1 MQGGRDLCLFSM
13 GFMAGLIIANHSL
26 EWMAHVIGFLYIGL
40 AATLVLLM
48 AYIRHLAWKSWTVAS
63 WSLGLGLVAI
73 SLPRLWLQT
82 YETMFLPAI
91 SQAVQ

>member
-1 MQGGRDLCLFSM
+1 M
-13 GFMAGLIIANHSL
+13 GFMAGLVIANHSL

-40 AATLVLLM
+40 AATLALLM
-48 AYIRHLAWKSWTVAS
+48 AYIRHLSWKSWTDAS
-63 WSLGLGLVAI
+63 WSLGLGLVAS